1 MNKQGLAIKKI
12 NSSNFLP
19 VCEPTLLGNEEKY
32 VLEAIQDGWISSG
45 GEFVSKFEKN
55 FAAYC
60 GVGFGVSVC
69 NGTAALHLAL
79 RTLGIQAGDEVLIP
93 SFTMIATAF
102 AVCYTG
108 AKPVFVDIDPQSWN
122 IDPAQIKAKITP
134 AAKAILPVHIMGLPC
149 DMDAIHSIAREHDL
163 FVIED
168 AAEAHGAEY
177 KNQKLG
183 SLSKIAC
190 FSFYANKNLTTGEGG
205 MCLTNDPELYE
216 RLRYYKNLCFPLSS
230 NREYEHNEIGFN
242 YRMSNLHAAIGLAQ
256 VEKADEYRSMR
267 RKNAALYRKCLAGVP
282 GIQFQSGNDPEKLH
296 VHWMN
301 ALVLD
306 PKVFRKSRD
315 ELMQILKEN
324 KIDSRKLFTGMH
336 RQRSLKDFGCDCSGN
351 YPATDHLSVNGL
363 YLPSASSLKTEDI
376 ERVCEVIQALAA

>member
-1 MNKQGLAIKKI
+1 MIK
-12 NSSNFLP
+12 NLRHTSFLP
-19 VCEPTLLGNEEKY
+19 VCEPTLLGNEQKY
-32 VLEAIQDGWISSG
+32 VLQALQDGWISSS

-55 FAAYC
+55 FASYC
-60 GVGFGVSVC
+60 GADFGVSVC

-79 RTLGIQAGDEVLIP
+79 CALGIRSGGEVLIP

-108 AKPVFVDIDPQSWN
+108 AKPVFVDINSQSWN
-122 IDPAQIKAKITP
+122 IDPEQLKTKITP
-134 AAKAILPVHIMGLPC
+134 RTKAILPVHIMGLPC
-149 DMDAIHSIAREHDL
+149 DMDIIRTIAREYGL

-177 KNQKLG
+177 KKQKVG
-183 SLSKIAC
+183 SLSDIAC

-205 MCLTNDPELYE
+205 MCVTSNPELYE

-242 YRMSNLHAAIGLAQ
+242 YRMSNLHAGIGLAQ

-267 RKNAALYRKCLAGVP
+267 RRNAALYRNFLADIP
-282 GIQFQSGNDPEKLH
+282 AIRFQSDDDTEKLH
-296 VHWMN
+296 AHWMN
-301 ALVLD
+301 SLVLD
-306 PKVFRKSRD
+306 PKISKKNRD
-315 ELMQILKEN
+315 ELMQTLKEN

-336 RQRSLKDFGCDCSGN
+336 RQKSLKDFGCDCLGS
-351 YPATDHLSVNGL
+351 YSKTDYLSENGL
-363 YLPSASSLKTEDI
+363 YLPSASSLKPEEI
-376 ERVCEVIQALAA
+376 KRVCEVVASVAI